1 MTEQRAA
8 VRPTPVPL
16 SRNRNYQILW
26 GSQALSLFGIN
37 ATFIAFPLL
46 VLALS
51 GSPAA
56 SGLVLGVS
64 AAAELVAGVPAGAL
78 ADRWDRKR
86 IMLVSEAIQVVTTA
100 GLVAALWWH
109 LATVPTLL
117 TAAIVLGACESV
129 FRPAETAC
137 LPNLVPTEQ
146 VSGAVAGNAA
156 RAYLGNL
163 SGTAAGGFL
172 FAVGRAVP
180 FVANLLAH
188 AGSFVALL
196 FLKLPQRPVQ
206 PAVPIRRLGAEMAEG
221 LRFLWRH
228 RHIRVTAL
236 CAVVLNL
243 FFSAFYIVVIVL
255 ARTRGLPSGEIGIM
269 AAMLGVGGIVGAFA
283 APHLTRVLSPYQSII
298 SVFWTLTVLTPLAV
312 FIHNGYLMGL
322 LFAAMALLPPSANTA
337 IISEQLL
344 RTPDELRGRL
354 SGVLGVLAGVAA
366 ALGPPLGGALTQ
378 AVSGTTAVLLCCAG
392 IAVVTVLVTASPTL
406 RHFPAPESPT
416 EKGTP
421 DG

>member
-1 MTEQRAA
+1 MTTTERAA
-8 VRPTPVPL
+8 VPL

-26 GSQALSLFGIN
+26 GSQALSIFGVN

-56 SGLVLGVS
+56 SGLVLGIS
-64 AAAELVAGVPAGAL
+64 AAAELVAGIPAGAL
-78 ADRWDRKR
+78 ADRWDRKK
-86 IMLVSEAIQVVTTA
+86 IMLGCEAVQCVTTA
-100 GLVAALWWH
+100 GLVVALWWH
-109 LATVPTLL
+109 IANVMMLL
-117 TAAIVLGACESV
+117 VVAAVLGACESV
-129 FRPAETAC
+129 FRPSETAS
-137 LPNLVPTEQ
+137 LPNIVPTEQ
-146 VSGAVAGNAA
+146 VSGAISMNAA

-172 FAVGRAVP
+172 FAVGRFVP
-180 FVANLLAH
+180 FAANLVAH

-196 FLKLPQRPVQ
+196 FLRLPARPAAP
-206 PAVPIRRLGAEMAEG
+206 PAPVTRLGAEMVAG
-221 LRFLWRH
+221 LRFMWGH

-269 AAMLGVGGIVGAFA
+269 AAMLGVGGIAGALA
-283 APHLTRVLSPYQSII
+283 APWLTKRLRPYLSII

-312 FIHNGYLMGL
+312 FVHNGYVMGG
-322 LFAAMALLPPSANTA
+322 LFAAMALLPPAANTA
-337 IISEQLL
+337 IMTEQLL

-354 SGVLGVLAGVAA
+354 SGVLGVLAGVAV
-366 ALGPPLGGALTQ
+366 ALGPTLGGALAQ
-378 AVSGTTAVLLCCAG
+378 AVSGTEAVLLCSAG
-392 IAVVTVLVTASPTL
+392 IAVVTVLVTFNPTL
-406 RHFPAPESPT
+406 RHFPASPER
-416 EKGTP
+416 GTN

>member
-1 MTEQRAA
+1 MTTEQQTEAP
-8 VRPTPVPL
+8 VVPL

-26 GSQALSLFGIN
+26 GSQALSIFGVN

-51 GSPAA
+51 GSAA
-56 SGLVLGVS
+56 AAGLVLGVS
-64 AAAELVAGVPAGAL
+64 AAAELVAGIPAGAL
-78 ADRWDRKR
+78 ADRWDRKK
-86 IMLVSEAIQVVTTA
+86 IMLGCEAVQTVTTA
-100 GLVAALWWH
+100 GLVLALWWH
-109 LATVPTLL
+109 VANVAMLL
-117 TAAIVLGACESV
+117 VVAAVLGACEAV
-129 FRPAETAC
+129 FQPAETAS
-137 LPNLVPTEQ
+137 LPNIVPTDQ
-146 VSGAVAGNAA
+146 VSGAISMNAA

-172 FAVGRAVP
+172 FAIGRFVP
-180 FVANLLAH
+180 FAANLVAH

-196 FLKLPQRPVQ
+196 FLRLPVRAGPPSAPV
-206 PAVPIRRLGAEMAEG
+206 RHLGAEMVAG
-221 LRFLWRH
+221 LRFMWGH

-255 ARTRGLPSGEIGIM
+255 ARTRGLPPGEIGIM
-269 AAMLGVGGIVGAFA
+269 AAMLGVGGIMGALA
-283 APHLTRVLSPYQSII
+283 APYLTKRLSPYQSII
-298 SVFWTLTVLTPLAV
+298 SVFWALTVLTPLAV
-312 FIHNGYLMGL
+312 FIHSGYLMGV
-322 LFAAMALLPPSANTA
+322 LFAAMALLPPAANTA
-337 IISEQLL
+337 IIAEQLL

-378 AVSGTTAVLLCCAG
+378 AVSGTAAVLVCAAG
-392 IAVVTVLVTASPTL
+392 IAVVTVLVTVSPTL
-406 RHFPAPESPT
+406 RHFPVLPAQ
-416 EKGTP
+416 KGTT

>member
-1 MTEQRAA
+1 MTDQQEATRTT
-8 VRPTPVPL
+8 VVPL
-16 SRNRNYQILW
+16 VRNRNYQILW
-26 GSQALSLFGIN
+26 GSQAASIFGIN

-46 VLALS
+46 VLALT

-64 AAAELVAGVPAGAL
+64 AATELVAGVPAGAL
-78 ADRWDRKR
+78 ADRWDRKK
-86 IMLVSEAIQVVTTA
+86 IMLISQAVQVAASA
-100 GLVAALWWH
+100 GLVVAVWWRMADVPLL
-109 LATVPTLL
+109 LA
-117 TAAIVLGACESV
+117 AAIVLGACESV
-129 FRPAETAC
+129 FRPAESAC
-137 LPNLVPTEQ
+137 LPNIVPAEQ
-146 VSGAVAGNAA
+146 VAGAVAGNAA

-172 FAVGRAVP
+172 FAVGRAMP
-180 FVANLLAH
+180 FAANLVAH
-188 AGSFVALL
+188 ALSFVALT
-196 FLKLPQRPVQ
+196 FLKLPPRTAPPPAPV
-206 PAVPIRRLGAEMAEG
+206 RHLGAEIADG
-221 LRFLWRH
+221 LRFMWRH

-255 ARTRGLPSGEIGIM
+255 ARTRGLPPGEIGIM
-269 AAMLGVGGIVGAFA
+269 AAMLGVGGIMGALA
-283 APHLTRVLSPYQSII
+283 APYLTKRLSPYQSII
-298 SVFWTLTVLTPLAV
+298 GVFWVLTVLTPLAIFV
-312 FIHNGYLMGL
+312 HSGYLMGV
-322 LFAAMALLPPSANTA
+322 LFAAMALLPPTANTA

-378 AVSGTTAVLLCCAG
+378 AISGTAAVLVCAAG
-392 IAVVTVLVTASPTL
+392 IAVVTVLVTLSPTL
-406 RHFPAPESPT
+406 RHFPVLPT
-416 EKGTP
+416 EKGTT

>member
-1 MTEQRAA
+1 MTTTERTA
-8 VRPTPVPL
+8 VPL

-26 GSQALSLFGIN
+26 GSQALSIFGVN

-51 GSPAA
+51 GSAAA

-64 AAAELVAGVPAGAL
+64 AAAELVAGIPAGAL
-78 ADRWDRKR
+78 ADRWDRKK
-86 IMLVSEAIQVVTTA
+86 IMLGCEAVQCVTTA
-100 GLVAALWWH
+100 GLVVALWWH
-109 LATVPTLL
+109 VANVVMLL
-117 TAAIVLGACESV
+117 VVAAVLGACESV
-129 FRPAETAC
+129 FRPSETAS
-137 LPNLVPTEQ
+137 LPNIVPTEQ
-146 VSGAVAGNAA
+146 VSGAISMNAA

-172 FAVGRAVP
+172 FAVGRFVP
-180 FVANLLAH
+180 FAANLVAH

-196 FLKLPQRPVQ
+196 FLRLPARPAPP
-206 PAVPIRRLGAEMAEG
+206 PAPVRHLGAEMVAG
-221 LRFLWRH
+221 LRFMWGH

-269 AAMLGVGGIVGAFA
+269 AAMLGVGGIAGALA
-283 APHLTRVLSPYQSII
+283 APWLTKRLRPYLSII

-312 FIHNGYLMGL
+312 FVHSGYLMGG
-322 LFAAMALLPPSANTA
+322 LFAAMALLPPAANTA
-337 IISEQLL
+337 IMTEQLL

-354 SGVLGVLAGVAA
+354 SGVLGVLAGIAV
-366 ALGPPLGGALTQ
+366 ALGPTLGGALAQ
-378 AVSGTTAVLLCCAG
+378 AVSGTEAVLLCSAG
-392 IAVVTVLVTASPTL
+392 IAVVTVLVTFNPTL
-406 RHFPAPESPT
+406 RHFPAPP
-416 EKGTP
+416 EKGTT